1 MQEKARLLESNRAL
15 GSAQG
20 GMRIYLFERPFDPPF
35 LAPPLRLPD
44 LEAPPDR
51 ALVFFPAEG
60 FRPPAFLVATF
71 FLPPDRGLAFFPADA
86 FRAPDF
92 FPPEDF
98 FADFP
103 APALEAVEAG
113 RDVATGRLT
122 LVPPPGARP
131 AAAEPEPNGVR
142 PAAPAAAAPAPK
154 ALLDAPLPYG
164 ELLLAPLE
172 PPATPPEPPPVSVD
186 SCRFPEPFGRPLLPL
201 GAPPPKRSSSSS
213 SSSES
218 SPSLTTVASES
229 TSSSSSASSALSHR
243 RSL

>member
-15 GSAQG
+15 GTAQG
-20 GMRIYLFERPFDPPF
+20 GMRAYLFERPFDPPF
-35 LAPPLRLPD
+35 LAPPLRLRD
-44 LEAPPDR
+44 LGAPPDR
-51 ALVFFPAEG
+51 DLPALRAED
-60 FRPPAFLVATF
+60 FRPPAFLPAAF
-71 FLPPDRGLAFFPADA
+71 FLPPDRPLASFPADA

-92 FPPEDF
+92 FPPEAF
-98 FADFP
+98 FAGFP
-103 APALEAVEAG
+103 AAALGAVEAG
-113 RDVATGRLT
+113 RDVAAGRLA
-122 LVPPPGARP
+122 LVPPLDARP

-164 ELLLAPLE
+164 ELPPAPLE
-172 PPATPPEPPPVSVD
+172 PPAGPPEPPPVSVD

-213 SSSES
+213 SSSAS

>member
-15 GSAQG
+15 STPQG
-20 GMRIYLFERPFDPPF
+20 GIRVYLLERPFDPPF
-35 LAPPLRLPD
+35 LALPLRLRD

-51 ALVFFPAEG
+51 DLLALRADD
-60 FRPPAFLVATF
+60 FRPPAFRAPVF
-71 FLPPDRGLAFFPADA
+71 FLPPARGLAFFPADA
-86 FRAPDF
+86 FRAADF

-98 FADFP
+98 FVDFP
-103 APALEAVEAG
+103 APDLGAVKVG
-113 RDVATGRLT
+113 RDVAAGRLA
-122 LVPPPGARP
+122 LVPPLAARP
-131 AAAEPEPNGVR
+131 AAAAPEPNGVR
-142 PAAPAAAAPAPK
+142 PAAPGAAAPAPK
-154 ALLDAPLPYG
+154 ALLGAPLPYG
-164 ELLLAPLE
+164 ELLLVPLAP
-172 PPATPPEPPPVSVD
+172 AAPPEPPPVRDD
-186 SCRFPEPFGRPLLPL
+186 SCRFPEPFGRPRLPL